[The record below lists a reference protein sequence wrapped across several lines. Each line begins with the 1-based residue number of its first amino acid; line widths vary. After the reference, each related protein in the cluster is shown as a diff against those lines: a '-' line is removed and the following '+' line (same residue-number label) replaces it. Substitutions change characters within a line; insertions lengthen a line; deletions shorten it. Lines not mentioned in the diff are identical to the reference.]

1 MAAKTVNDVR
11 FRFNR
16 DRSETDPY
24 FAGRIDTARILGIE
38 GPSTKPENWGPP
50 NLNFTNIGD
59 VTDASPVRRLNGY
72 FSIGDSVNLIRGKHT
87 IQAGVEV
94 RRNKIDTNTD
104 QNARGTFTFSGLL
117 TSALDERGQPV
128 RGTGFDF
135 ADFLLG
141 FPQSS
146 SIRYGTTDTF
156 SEPASSL
163 RSCRMSG
170 APGRI

>member
-1 MAAKTVNDVR
+1 M
-11 FRFNR
+11 
-16 DRSETDPY
+16 
-24 FAGRIDTARILGIE
+24 
-38 GPSTKPENWGPP
+38 
-50 NLNFTNIGD
+50 
-59 VTDASPVRRLNGY
+59 TDASPVRRLNGY

-141 FPQSS
+141 FPAVEL
-146 SIRYGTTDTF
+146 D
-156 SEPASSL
+156 SL
-163 RSCRMSG
+163 RDYRHFVPNWPHLCVSAG
-170 APGRI
+170 